1 MGIELKKRILTSFV
15 LFIMFIFMM
24 LNQLFLLYAL
34 IIISIIS
41 WLEFSSLVSKI
52 FKKKYFQLI
61 FNLLFL
67 TYISL
72 YSIILFILFINFST
86 KLLIILTIL
95 ICIATDIGGL
105 TFGKIFKGKK
115 LTSISPNKTIS
126 GALGSFI
133 FSILILIIFYFAG
146 IIEMNLK
153 ILVFFL
159 MTSLFSQLGDIF
171 ISFLKRNAKV
181 KNTGNLLPGHGGLLD
196 RVDGILLGVP
206 AGIFTF
212 FLLI

>member
-1 MGIELKKRILTSFV
+1 MFV
-15 LFIMFIFMM
+15 FMI

-52 FKKKYFQLI
+52 FKNKYFQLI
-61 FNLLFL
+61 LNLLFL

-72 YSIILFILFINFST
+72 FSTILFILFINFST

-146 IIEMNLK
+146 IIEMNLN

-159 MTSLFSQLGDIF
+159 ITSLFSQLGDIL